1 MIQNFTTLP
10 FYGFMIQII
19 QIQTFNMQREM
30 YYYVLY
36 HLKSCTR
43 ILK

>member
-10 FYGFMIQII
+10 FYGFMI